1 MITWKEY
8 IFAPI
13 METAHVVEGYENVCE
28 NCENWGEACE
38 TCDAFVPITSDYEFK
53 EVTMGQMLICGIP
66 VGNPYE
72 VQK

>member
-1 MITWKEY
+1 MITWKEH

-28 NCENWGEACE
+28 NCENWGETCE

-53 EVTMGQMLICGIP
+53 KVTMGQMLICGIP